1 MPRDLSEVFVDYA
14 INIKFDDLPINVV
27 NEVKRRVLDSLGV
40 ALASYIPPSLLSTL
54 GQLH

>member
-40 ALASYIPPSLLSTL
+40 ALASHTPPSQLSTL